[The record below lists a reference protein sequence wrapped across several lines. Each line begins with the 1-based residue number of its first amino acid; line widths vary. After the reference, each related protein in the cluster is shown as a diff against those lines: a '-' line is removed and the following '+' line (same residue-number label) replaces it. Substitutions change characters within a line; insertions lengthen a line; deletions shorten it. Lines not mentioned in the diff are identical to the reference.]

1 MSTYHRSVLLN
12 ESVDALSIHSDGVYV
27 DVTFGGGG
35 HSSEILN
42 RLGSNGKLFAFDQ
55 DQDAVRNAPSDH
67 RFTLIKKNFR
77 ELRDALTE
85 LGVVRVDGILAD
97 LGVSS
102 HQFDTPERGF
112 SIRLDGPL
120 DMRMNQDAML
130 TAEQVINT
138 YEQHQ
143 LREMFRL
150 YGEVENA
157 GYLAKRIVELR
168 EERELRTVNDLRQ
181 VLEPLARKGK
191 ENQYMAKVFQA
202 LRIEVNGEMEALRE
216 MLEQAVELLS
226 EGGRLVVI
234 SYHSLEDRMVK
245 NLIRSGNFE
254 GKLEKDFYG
263 NLIRPLEPL
272 GNKPIFPD
280 ENEID
285 LNSRA
290 RSAKMRIA
298 IKTTGDGKPQAAE

>member
-1 MSTYHRSVLLN
+1 
-12 ESVDALSIHSDGVYV
+12 
-27 DVTFGGGG
+27 
-35 HSSEILN
+35 
-42 RLGSNGKLFAFDQ
+42 
-55 DQDAVRNAPSDH
+55 
-67 RFTLIKKNFR
+67 
-77 ELRDALTE
+77 
-85 LGVVRVDGILAD
+85 
-97 LGVSS
+97 
-102 HQFDTPERGF
+102 
-112 SIRLDGPL
+112 
-120 DMRMNQDAML
+120 MRMNQDAML

-138 YEQHQ
+138 YEQHR

-254 GKLEKDFYG
+254 GTLEKDFYG

-272 GNKPIFPD
+272 GNKPIVPD